1 MLRKIYNF
9 ILILICFA
17 LILPP
22 FRVDAIGDAS
32 MTGGGFEIYADNF
45 TTFDS
50 YQITGG
56 DFTLES
62 TGSASGPITV
72 GDAPITGTIILND
85 TLGNLGVINKYLYMD
100 NGLATTTFVFVFFG
114 AGYSGYCKDGFT
126 YTAQPCTGQIAID
139 MGGPTQNDIPLG
151 LGVITTAINASTA
164 NHNLTATNDGV
175 NTVNIT
181 NSQPN
186 GVARIITDTIAD
198 TDFVTTGFI
207 DGTSTYVL
215 KGGFQAQENGIMD
228 FSESTNSVNL
238 GALSPSAVASGDVVL
253 SVTTDS
259 STGYTIAI
267 NEDGELRSGANFIDN
282 VIDGSVT
289 AGSEEYGYAV
299 TGTDRDATLAAGD
312 NGIGGAPTDIAT
324 YGGITTDRETTVS
337 FKASRTA
344 TTPEGNYSHS
354 VYFTLTVNP

>member
-9 ILILICFA
+9 ILIFIC
-17 LILPP
+17 LSLVYPP
-22 FRVDAIGDAS
+22 FVVEAIGDMS
-32 MTGGGFEIYADNF
+32 MTGGDFEIYADNF

-50 YQITGG
+50 YEITGG
-56 DFTLES
+56 DFTLQS

-72 GDAPITGTIILND
+72 EDAPITGTIILND
-85 TLGNLGVINKYLYMD
+85 TLTNVAAINKYLYLD
-100 NGLATTTFVFVFFG
+100 NGLATSTFVFLMLG
-114 AGYSGYCKDGFT
+114 AGLSGYCKNGFV
-126 YTAQPCTGQIAID
+126 YTPQPCEGDIIID
-139 MGGPTQNDIPLG
+139 IGGPAQNDIPLG

-164 NHNLTATNDGV
+164 RHNFTATNDGA

-186 GVARIITDTIAD
+186 GVARTITDTIVD
-198 TDFVTTGFI
+198 TDFITTGFV
-207 DGTSTYVL
+207 DGGSTYVL
-215 KGGFQAQENGIMD
+215 KGGFQALENGLMD

-238 GALSPSAVASGDVVL
+238 GALTPSSVSSGSVVL

-267 NEDGELRSGANFIDN
+267 NEDGELRSGANFIDD
-282 VIDGSVT
+282 VIDSSVT

-299 TGTDRDATLAAGD
+299 SGTDRDATLALGD
-312 NGIGGAPTDIAT
+312 NGIGGASINIAT
-324 YGGITTDRETTVS
+324 YGGITTERETTVT